1 MQPVPPGV
9 VGELYV
15 SGAGVTRGY
24 WQRAGLTAERF
35 VPHPFGK
42 PGERLYRT
50 GDLVRWLSDEK
61 LQYTGRAD
69 EQVKLR
75 GFRIEPGEIATVIK
89 AQAEIKD
96 ATVVMQQDK
105 LVAYVVP
112 SKPEKEKEQEQAQ
125 EQSISSTLSNI
136 LPTQLPDYM
145 VPKAIV
151 ILSELP
157 LTRNGKV
164 DIAALPQP
172 DVSAFQQES
181 YTPPR
186 TDIERTLVGIWAE
199 LLQLPVDQ
207 IGIHDNFFAL
217 GGHSLLA
224 TRLISRIREQLH
236 VEVKLR
242 SLFETPTVAGLSVL
256 MSSANVETNTTESTT
271 ANSTANSTQQTLPE
285 IGRAQRYSDEDS
297 EEFEF

>member
-1 MQPVPPGV
+1 
-9 VGELYV
+9 
-15 SGAGVTRGY
+15 
-24 WQRAGLTAERF
+24 
-35 VPHPFGK
+35 
-42 PGERLYRT
+42 
-50 GDLVRWLSDEK
+50 VRWLSDEK

-112 SKPEKEKEQEQAQ
+112 TESEQEQEQTQEQAQ
-125 EQSISSTLSNI
+125 TQEQTQSQEHSNTLSNI

-172 DVSAFQQES
+172 DASAFQQES